1 VEVAGG
7 GSSATSQNSRE
18 MRQSEEEKMRGGAA
32 SGADALHYVAET
44 RGEENVGAG
53 AALAVAAEREEFG
66 SDDFGGGDEPDGWAP
81 PVSRQREREGEP
93 AGPRGFGPKWPKRG
107 RGREIP
113 FYFSN
118 KFSIHF
124 PNGFLINLTF
134 VFKTLIT

>member
-1 VEVAGG
+1 MEVAGG

-66 SDDFGGGDEPDGWAP
+66 SDGFGGGDEPDGWAP
-81 PVSRQREREGEP
+81 PVSRQRERGSRLGRGVLGQNGRKEEGEEKSL
-93 AGPRGFGPKWPKRG
+93 F
-107 RGREIP
+107 IFQTNFP
-113 FYFSN
+113 FIFQMD
-118 KFSIHF
+118 F
-124 PNGFLINLTF
+124 
-134 VFKTLIT
+134 